1 MRVDERSTMGLAL
14 YLTPGNPSPQLVS
27 NLPGGGEAH
36 ILHYQRVF
44 CVNMAVCSAVKYSNN
59 FLFPSYDH
67 LL

>member
-14 YLTPGNPSPQLVS
+14 YLTPGNPQLVS

-36 ILHYQRVF
+36 ILHWQRVF

-59 FLFPSYDH
+59 FLFASYDH
-67 LL
+67 SL